1 MSQSLILYLLKA
13 RKGEVT
19 NRLSIQFVA
28 TRKNMLHEI
37 YIKKF
42 VFKNAKMN
50 IYAILISQVL

>member
-13 RKGEVT
+13 CKGEVT
-19 NRLSIQFVA
+19 NRLSIQFVT
-28 TRKNMLHEI
+28 TRKNVLHEI
-37 YIKKF
+37 YIKEL